1 MAKDIATI
9 DCHQKSRDMVTN
21 PFVIE
26 MRRIS
31 KEMKGLYAEFALTPW
46 GRVQFGVDAVR
57 EEDNILLM

>member
-1 MAKDIATI
+1 
-9 DCHQKSRDMVTN
+9 MVTN